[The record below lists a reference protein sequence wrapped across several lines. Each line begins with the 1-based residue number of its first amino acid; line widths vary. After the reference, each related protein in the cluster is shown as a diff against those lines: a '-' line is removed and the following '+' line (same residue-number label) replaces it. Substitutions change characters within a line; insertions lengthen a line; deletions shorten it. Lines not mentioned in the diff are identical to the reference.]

1 MEGSMPLHLV
11 RAGEKTKVRRIGGN
25 GETKKRLE
33 TLGFTAGSA
42 VEVLSHLA
50 DSVIVSVKDSRVALS
65 GETARLIMVSI
76 TN

>member
-1 MEGSMPLHLV
+1 MPLHLV
-11 RAGEKTKVRRIGGN
+11 QAGEKTEIMRVGGS

-42 VEVLSHLA
+42 VEVLSRLS
-50 DSVIVSVKDSRVALS
+50 DSLVVSIRNSRVALS

-76 TN
+76 AR